1 MQDYNTLFNDFLQ
14 YKHFLGYKYGSDEI
28 ILKEIIT
35 YLTENNIT
43 KITKEVTEAYA
54 RINPNLSSNTIARN
68 MGVFRE
74 LCHFLKYYKDI
85 DCYQIP
91 NKIYPQNHNNF
102 IPYIFSYK
110 EIKLIYS
117 NLITPLNNYHYSYYY
132 QKAYPLIIKILYQTG
147 MRIGEVL
154 NLKIND
160 YIEDLSVFKLNNT
173 KNNEERYV
181 AIPDSLA
188 KEISNFINKF
198 HYNSNLD
205 NFIFNITEATILKY
219 FKKVLNVCNIRITD
233 KGPRLHDLRHTFVVH
248 NIDKIIKEGKD
259 INTILPILMAQLGHK
274 SLRSLVYY
282 FNTNKD
288 ILGTINSISEKELGY
303 LIPKVSDN
311 NE

>member
-1 MQDYNTLFNDFLQ
+1 MYNYNKLFLEFLQ
-14 YKHFLGYKYGSDEI
+14 YKRFLGYKYRTDEI
-28 ILKEIIT
+28 VLKEIVK
-35 YLTENNIT
+35 YLNDNHINIIT
-43 KITKEVTEAYA
+43 KDVIEDYV
-54 RINPNLSSNTIARN
+54 RLNSNLNSNTISRN
-68 MGVFRE
+68 ISTFRE
-74 LCHFLKYYKDI
+74 FCKYLRLQEI
-85 DCYQIP
+85 ECYQIP
-91 NKIYPQNHNNF
+91 DKLYQENHHNYT
-102 IPYIFSYK
+102 PYIFSHK
-110 EIKLIYS
+110 EIKLIYQ
-117 NLITPLNNYHYSYYY
+117 NLDKPINNYHYDYY
-132 QKAYPLIIKILYQTG
+132 QKVLYPLIIKILYQTG

-248 NIDKIIKEGKD
+248 NIDKAIKTEKD

-282 FNTNKD
+282 FHTNKD